1 MIKTALHVKTYWYI
15 KTYRFFLLVVCSFL
29 SFLVNAQT
37 TGKIAGTITD
47 ENGEPLPGVNVIL
60 VETNQGNSTN
70 GNGEYFILNIKPG
83 TYTLLVSFIGF
94 KTIRMSDVQVSVDRT
109 TRLDFVLEE
118 ELLEGQ
124 EIVVVA
130 QQKLITTDQTSASA
144 KVSGEEL
151 LNLPVQSFLE
161 TVSVQA
167 GVNEG
172 QSGSLHIRGG
182 RSSEIKYYVD
192 GIAVSNPF
200 SNALAVPVENTAVQ
214 EVEIISGTYNAE
226 FGQAN
231 SGIVN
236 IVTRDGSNELEA
248 TFISRVGTYRT
259 GDSDVFFGLEQ
270 SPWLG
275 EQSHEGSLS
284 GPLIKNKLFF
294 FSSAK
299 ATTSEGWL
307 KGKRIFTPSDSSD
320 FSSNNFQNW
329 SIQASGDST
338 IVPMNARSSYTIMN
352 KLSWKATKNIK
363 LSYSLTRSLSE
374 SMFYQHLYR
383 YNPDYLP
390 TQYNGSWNHLLAV
403 NHVLSSRSFYNIR
416 ISSYSTRFQQYVY
429 ENPFDQRYAI
439 IDGRAGQPSNVF
451 NTGGVNNYHLDRNS
465 TTYAF
470 RFDITQQFGTTHL
483 VKTGIEYRYNDMDFK
498 EFFIQARRAD
508 GFERLIPP
516 LSSRLHNVY
525 TRNPIEI
532 AAFIQDKIE
541 IEDLIVNLGVRFDYF
556 DAQAMVPIDLR
567 DPSNTAGL
575 PIDEAYTMNDVKWQF
590 SPRIGFAFPISENG
604 VIHASYGQFFQI
616 PEYSRLYE
624 NSEFEVQSSTFTQ
637 YLGNPNL
644 DPQSSTTYEIGLQ
657 QQIGE
662 YVGIDLTAYYRD
674 IRALVGTKLY
684 ESRTGGDSW
693 GRYENTDFGRVRGI
707 TLSTEIRSNIGLLG
721 TLSYT
726 YQLARGNASDPK
738 QAFYDAQEN
747 NESSRNLV
755 ALDWDQ
761 AHNVSGTLS
770 YVRNKLSLGL
780 ISVFYTGYPFTPQDI
795 QRNRINLLRNQARY
809 NAEFL
814 VDLRAAYVIEVFGW
828 EGQIFLTGENL
839 LNFYRQDREP
849 KIFASEIE
857 AHAANGNTLINSLEE
872 FKTDPLI
879 QKPPRSIHLGVQIR
893 L

>member
-1 MIKTALHVKTYWYI
+1 MPNKIVHRKSNI
-15 KTYRFFLLVVCSFL
+15 CSIFLWFIFVLIPTL
-29 SFLVNAQT
+29 GQAQT

-47 ENGEPLPGVNVIL
+47 EQGESLPGVNVRI
-60 VETNQGNSTN
+60 VDSNQGNATN
-70 GNGEYFILNIKPG
+70 VDGEYFILNIKPG
-83 TYTLLVSFIGF
+83 TYTILVSYIGF

-118 ELLEGQ
+118 ELLEGE

-130 QQKLITTDQTSASA
+130 QKKLIVTDQTSASA

-151 LNLPVQSFLE
+151 LNLPVQSFVE

-172 QSGSLHIRGG
+172 QSGGLHIRGG

-192 GIAVSNPF
+192 GIAVSNPY

-214 EVEIISGTYNAE
+214 EVEVISGTYNAE

-231 SGIVN
+231 SGIIN
-236 IVTRDGSNELEA
+236 IVTRDGSNNLEG

-259 GDSDVFFGLEQ
+259 GDSDVFFGLNE

-275 EQSHEGSLS
+275 EQSYEASLS
-284 GPLIKNKLFF
+284 GPILRDKLFF

-299 ATTSEGWL
+299 VTTSEGWL
-307 KGKRIFTPSDSSD
+307 KGRRVFLPSDSSD
-320 FSSNNFQNW
+320 FSSNNAQNW
-329 SIQASGDST
+329 IIEASGDSA
-338 IVPMNARSSYTIMN
+338 IVPMNTRSGYTLMN
-352 KLSWKATKNIK
+352 KLSWKTSQNIK
-363 LSYSLTRSLSE
+363 LSYSLTRSRSE
-374 SMFYQHLYR
+374 SSYYQHLYR
-383 YNPDYLP
+383 YNPDFLP
-390 TQYNGSWNHLLAV
+390 TQFSGSWNHLIAL
-403 NHVLSSRSFYNIR
+403 NHVLSPRSFYNIR
-416 ISSYSTRFQQYVY
+416 LSAYTTRFQQYVY
-429 ENPFDQRYAI
+429 DDPFDQRYTI
-439 IDGRAGQPSNVF
+439 IEGRSGQPSNVF
-451 NTGGVNNYHLDRNS
+451 NTGGVNNYHLDRQS

-470 RFDITQQFGTTHL
+470 RFDITRQFGTTHM
-483 VKTGIEYRYNDMDFK
+483 VKAGVEYRYNNMDFE
-498 EFFIQARRAD
+498 EFFIQARRVD
-508 GFERLIPP
+508 GFERRIPP
-516 LSSRLHNVY
+516 LSSRLHNAYV
-525 TRNPIEI
+525 RNPVEL

-541 IEDLIVNLGVRFDYF
+541 IQDLIVNIGLRFDYF
-556 DAQAMVPIDLR
+556 DAQATIPTDLR
-567 DPSNTAGL
+567 DPANTANL
-575 PIDEAYTMNDVKWQF
+575 PISEAYKATDVKWQL

-624 NSEFEVQSSTFTQ
+624 NPEFEVQSSTFTQ

-662 YVGIDLTAYYRD
+662 FIGIDLTAYYRD
-674 IRALVGTKLY
+674 IRALVGTRLY
-684 ESRTGGDSW
+684 EARTGGDSW

-707 TLSTEIRSNIGLLG
+707 TLATEIRTTIGLLG
-721 TLSYT
+721 SFSYT

-738 QAFYDAQEN
+738 QAFYDAQQN
-747 NESSRNLV
+747 NESTRNLV

-761 AHNVSGTLS
+761 THNVSGTLS
-770 YVRNKLSLGL
+770 YVKDKLSLGL

-795 QRNRINLLRNQARY
+795 QRNRIDLLRNQARY
-809 NAEFL
+809 NAEFI
-814 VDLRAAYVIEVFGW
+814 VDLRAAYVFDLSGW
-828 EGQIFLTGENL
+828 EGQLFLTGENL

-849 KIFASEIE
+849 KIFASEID
-857 AHAANGNTLINSLEE
+857 AHAANGNTLINSLRE
-872 FKTDPLI
+872 FKTNPLV